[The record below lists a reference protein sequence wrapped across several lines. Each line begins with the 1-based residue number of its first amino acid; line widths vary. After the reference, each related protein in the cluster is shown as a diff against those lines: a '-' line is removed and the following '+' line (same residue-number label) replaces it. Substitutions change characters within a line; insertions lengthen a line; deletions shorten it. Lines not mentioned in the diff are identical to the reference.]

1 MRRGQDPLP
10 IGRRRAGGE
19 RQPGRVLRHVV
30 RHRGRRHH
38 HHDGNSNDDTETVAA
53 GPGRE
58 KAGYFFG
65 EVEWQSN
72 FIPQITNSNSHC
84 HLIEKQIGGKYLN
97 IQLEIYQTK
106 KSSDNRE

>member
-19 RQPGRVLRHVV
+19 GQPGRVLRHVV

-58 KAGYFFG
+58 KAGHFFG

-72 FIPQITNSNSHC
+72 FIPLQQTRDKLP
-84 HLIEKQIGGKYLN
+84 LIRTRNWWKIFKY
-97 IQLEIYQTK
+97 
-106 KSSDNRE
+106 S